1 MMTKT
6 PLALTAALAACLL
19 APAVEAKAK
28 TPKLV
33 EAESWYDFSFL
44 GRKVGFMMAR
54 DEATQINGRPAVH
67 SHRWSVITVRREK
80 EVVRLEF
87 TTDVYFAPDGTPM
100 RFTQARKEGAERR
113 GLEGYRDGDVM
124 VVRQDV
130 GGSVQ
135 ESRVPLEGL
144 RLASSLDVIVAQNL
158 KVGWQLSG
166 KVLDEAEGT
175 VQSFEVKVVKKAER
189 GSEPAFEVVQ
199 TLGPLTTTMWMRPDG
214 VVLEADTSPIRAKLV
229 RTTKDKAIEMPDG
242 VLDIFSS
249 GMFRVPEGIPAGAQ
263 LERVVVRLEGRSGK
277 RPVFMTG
284 AGQKAKRKTKA
295 SVDLVLTARNPPNK
309 RTKRPVGGGK
319 SKAFLTA
326 TPYEPLEDERLR
338 AVVDRV
344 VGDERDAWAAAK
356 LINRF
361 VHRHIENKSL
371 AKPFATAVEA
381 LESKEGDCTEHAVL
395 FSALAKIAGIP
406 TRLVTGLVY
415 VGPVRR
421 VFGYHEWVEVY
432 VGGQWVPMDPT
443 FGQDVADP
451 THIKFTE
458 GQSDPDGLR
467 EAGVVAATLIG
478 DLELSVLEFTT
489 VSGKT
494 KKL

>member
-1 MMTKT
+1 MMRKLSSCLTLALVAT
-6 PLALTAALAACLL
+6 LGSPLAL
-19 APAVEAKAK
+19 AKG
-28 TPKLV
+28 PRIS
-33 EAESWYDFSFL
+33 EGESWYDFQFL
-44 GRKVGFMMAR
+44 GRKVGFTMAR
-54 DEATQINGRPAVH
+54 DELTQINGKPTVH
-67 SHRWSVITVRREK
+67 SHRWSVITVRREQ

-100 RFTQARKEGAERR
+100 RFTQTRNEGKEKRA
-113 GLEGYRDGDVM
+113 LEGYRDGDVL

-135 ESRVPLEGL
+135 ESKIPLKGL
-144 RLASSLDVIVAQNL
+144 RLASSLDVIVARNL
-158 KVGWQLSG
+158 KVGWSLAGQA
-166 KVLDEAEGT
+166 LDEGEGT
-175 VQSFEVKVVKKAER
+175 VQPFDMKVVKKVKR
-189 GSEPAFEVVQ
+189 GGKDAFEIVQ
-199 TLGPLTTTMWMRPDG
+199 TLGPLTTTMWMTPEG
-214 VVLEADTSPIRAKLV
+214 IVLESDTAPIRAKLV

-249 GMFRVPEGIPAGAQ
+249 GMFRVPEGIPQGPK
-263 LERVVVRLEGRSGK
+263 LDRVVVRLAGRSGA
-277 RPVFMTG
+277 RPAFLTG
-284 AGQKAKRKTKA
+284 ATQKARNKRKS
-295 SVDLVLTARNPPNK
+295 SVELVLTSPAPPSK
-309 RTKRPVGGGK
+309 RTVRPVRGGK
-319 SKAFLTA
+319 GKAFLSS
-326 TPYEPLEDERLR
+326 TPYEPLEDERLK
-338 AVVDRV
+338 ATVQRV

-356 LINRF
+356 RINRF
-361 VHRHIENKSL
+361 VYRHIENKSL

-381 LESKEGDCTEHAVL
+381 LESREGDCTEHAVL

-415 VGPVRR
+415 VGPARR

-432 VGGQWVPMDPT
+432 IGGRWVPMDPT
-443 FGQDVADP
+443 FGQDVADA

-478 DLELSVLEFTT
+478 DLELSVLEYTT
-489 VSGKT
+489 VSGQT